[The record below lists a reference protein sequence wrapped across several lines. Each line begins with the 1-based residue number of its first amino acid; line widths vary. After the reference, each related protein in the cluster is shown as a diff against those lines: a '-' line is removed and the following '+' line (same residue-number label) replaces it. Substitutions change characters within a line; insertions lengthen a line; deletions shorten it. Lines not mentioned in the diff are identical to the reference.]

1 MKELLKKGLL
11 IGMGA
16 AEFTRESLARAVK
29 ELEKRGEMSRT
40 EAEKVMRSFAK
51 AAQERRR
58 ELQEGVERGVES
70 LLGTMHLATSDKVE
84 ELEKR
89 LRSLERKLKAKK

>member
-16 AEFTRESLARAVK
+16 AEFTRETLANAIQ
-29 ELEKRGEMSRT
+29 ELEKKGEVSKAEAKKIMESFSRSARQRRKDLEET
-40 EAEKVMRSFAK
+40 LEKGFS
-51 AAQERRR
+51 
-58 ELQEGVERGVES
+58 S
-70 LLGTMHLATSDKVE
+70 LLGKMHLATSDKME
-84 ELEKR
+84 EMEKR